1 MRNRVI
7 LALLLVL
14 GGCLTVSAQ
23 AGKPALITREALLDR
38 LEVLERDRAQVIA
51 NINAYDG
58 AIQECK
64 YWLEQLELAEKEK
77 KEQEQ
82 EEVKEETKMGKYNP
96 EDHEYPKWMYKG
108 AVPKLVK
115 DAEQEK
121 ALGAG
126 WKDTPAHKDMPAVQ
140 EAVKPKRQKVAEQ
153 REKRKQHAA
162 KVSAAAGVD

>member
-1 MRNRVI
+1 MIHRVA

-23 AGKPALITREALLDR
+23 ASKPPLIDREALLDR
-38 LEVLERDRAQVIA
+38 LEVLQRDRAQVIA

-64 YWLEQLELAEKEK
+64 YWLEQLELAEK
-77 KEQEQ
+77 KEE

-96 EDHEYPKWMYKG
+96 ENNQYPKWMYKG
-108 AVPKLVK
+108 TVPKLVK
-115 DAEQEK
+115 DAEGEK

-126 WKDTPAHKDMPAVQ
+126 WKDEPAHKDMPALQ

-162 KVSAAAGVD
+162 RVSAASVVD

>member
-1 MRNRVI
+1 MKHRVS

-23 AGKPALITREALLDR
+23 AGKPPLIDREALLDR

-64 YWLEQLELAEKEK
+64 YWLEQLELAEKE
-77 KEQEQ
+77 E
-82 EEVKEETKMGKYNP
+82 KEESEMGKYNP
-96 EDHEYPKWMYKG
+96 ANHQYPKWMYKG
-108 AVPKLVK
+108 AAAPKLVK
-115 DAEQEK
+115 DAEEEK
-121 ALGAG
+121 ALGTG
-126 WKDTPAHKDMPAVQ
+126 WKDKPAEKDMAALQ

-162 KVSAAAGVD
+162 RVSAASVVD

>member
-1 MRNRVI
+1 M
-7 LALLLVL
+7 
-14 GGCLTVSAQ
+14 
-23 AGKPALITREALLDR
+23 LDR

-64 YWLEQLELAEKEK
+64 YWLEQLKLAEKEK
-77 KEQEQ
+77 KEE

-96 EDHEYPKWMYKG
+96 ENHQYPKWMYKG
-108 AVPKLVK
+108 AVPKLVNTP
-115 DAEQEK
+115 DEEK

-126 WKDTPAHKDMPAVQ
+126 WKAAPAHKDMPAVQ

-162 KVSAAAGVD
+162 RVSAASVVD